1 MVGYGASLKTEIN
14 VVDYRIKTYPLTSV
28 FSLDSLSSKSC
39 LVYINGSQLLYG
51 KDYTFNSQGFILM
64 TDSLEFPVRTVAYFS
79 KAPAER
85 GLDLGCA
92 VGRSTFEMARN
103 CQEVVGID
111 FSHAFIN
118 AAEAMR
124 RGDTVFYDRHD
135 EATSVTRLAAHLPD
149 GSDGAKLSFLQGDA
163 MNLADDIG
171 IFDRVHAAN
180 LLCRLTEPEKL
191 LARLPH
197 LVKPGGE
204 LVLATPCTWLEE
216 FTPPENWPATGTF
229 EWLIATL
236 SPSFSLVKRANEP
249 FLIRETARKFQ
260 WTTSLVTVWQRH
272 D

>member
-1 MVGYGASLKTEIN
+1 
-14 VVDYRIKTYPLTSV
+14 
-28 FSLDSLSSKSC
+28 
-39 LVYINGSQLLYG
+39 
-51 KDYTFNSQGFILM
+51 
-64 TDSLEFPVRTVAYFS
+64 
-79 KAPAER
+79 
-85 GLDLGCA
+85 
-92 VGRSTFEMARN
+92 
-103 CQEVVGID
+103 
-111 FSHAFIN
+111 
-118 AAEAMR
+118 
-124 RGDTVFYDRHD
+124 
-135 EATSVTRLAAHLPD
+135 
-149 GSDGAKLSFLQGDA
+149 

-216 FTPPENWPATGTF
+216 FTPPENWPATGTL

-272 D
+272 G